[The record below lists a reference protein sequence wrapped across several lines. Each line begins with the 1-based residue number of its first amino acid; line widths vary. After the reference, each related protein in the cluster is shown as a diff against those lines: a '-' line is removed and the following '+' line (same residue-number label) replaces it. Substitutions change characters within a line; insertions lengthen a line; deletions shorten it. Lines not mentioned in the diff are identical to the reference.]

1 MAQYPEWMVYGG
13 EVVDLQA
20 EPPVSSA
27 FVAKTGWLRDPDTFT
42 LEGFYRT
49 RKEAQDAWKAAS
61 WRTVD
66 NALMRFF
73 IVSCDWS
80 YLPPINPD
88 RMLVMTGKE
97 RRVWNK
103 LREHR
108 GLPPLPAEPTQFE
121 IMAERTRNGGDA

>member
-13 EVVDLQA
+13 EVDDLQA

-73 IVSCDWS
+73 IVPCDWS
-80 YLPPINPD
+80 YLPPVSPHTAFVRGTVNQKLGGLLGLAI
-88 RMLVMTGKE
+88 E
-97 RRVWNK
+97 R
-103 LREHR
+103 
-108 GLPPLPAEPTQFE
+108 
-121 IMAERTRNGGDA
+121 GDVVQ